1 MKTKKITT
9 GEATVVMSFTITSI
23 VKADVDKLEKAAEAE
38 ANRIMKAVDKLKIDN
53 VTVSQSKT
61 FIKDE

>member
-1 MKTKKITT
+1 MATKKIAT
-9 GEATVVMSFTITSI
+9 GEATVVMTFTVTSI

-38 ANRIMKAVDKLKIDN
+38 ATRITKAIDRLKLDN
-53 VTVSQSKT
+53 VTTSQSKT

>member
-1 MKTKKITT
+1 MATKKIET
-9 GEATVVMSFTITSI
+9 GEATVVMTFTVTSI

-38 ANRIMKAVDKLKIDN
+38 ATRITKAIDRLKLDN
-53 VTVSQSKT
+53 VTTSQSKT

>member
-1 MKTKKITT
+1 MATKKIAT
-9 GEATVVMSFTITSI
+9 GEATVVMTFTVTSI

-38 ANRIMKAVDKLKIDN
+38 ATRIAKAIDRLKLDN
-53 VTVSQSKT
+53 VTTSQSKT

>member
-1 MKTKKITT
+1 MATKKIGT
-9 GEATVVMSFTITSI
+9 GEATVVMTFTVTSI

-38 ANRIMKAVDKLKIDN
+38 AKRITKAIDRLKLDN
-53 VTVSQSKT
+53 VTTSQSKT

>member
-1 MKTKKITT
+1 MATKKIET
-9 GEATVVMSFTITSI
+9 GEATVVMTFTVTSI

-38 ANRIMKAVDKLKIDN
+38 ASRITKAIDKLKLDN
-53 VTVSQSKT
+53 VTTSQSKT

>member
-1 MKTKKITT
+1 MTF
-9 GEATVVMSFTITSI
+9 TVTSI

-38 ANRIMKAVDKLKIDN
+38 AKRITKAIDRLKLDN
-53 VTVSQSKT
+53 VTTSQSKT